1 MALIQR
7 YSLNSTLVRARLE
20 VSYERAR
27 RMLMHRA
34 IRRAQGREL
43 SICVLLMIECL
54 VCELRVIPLTPR
66 QARRQLEQGLMS
78 ANNSLDEILE
88 IYFPSQ

>member
-1 MALIQR
+1 
-7 YSLNSTLVRARLE
+7 
-20 VSYERAR
+20 
-27 RMLMHRA
+27 
-34 IRRAQGREL
+34 
-43 SICVLLMIECL
+43 LMIECL
-54 VCELRVIPLTPR
+54 VWELRVIPLTPR